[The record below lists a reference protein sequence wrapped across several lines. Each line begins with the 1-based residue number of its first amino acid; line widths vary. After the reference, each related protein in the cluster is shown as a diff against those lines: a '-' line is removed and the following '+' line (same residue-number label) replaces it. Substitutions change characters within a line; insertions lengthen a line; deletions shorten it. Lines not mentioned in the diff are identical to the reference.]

1 MTDEWLEVGKIVSPQ
16 GLKGQLKVY
25 PNSDFP
31 ERFTKPGR
39 RWLQNPNTQEIIEV
53 ELLKGHYLPGKN
65 LYVIQLS
72 GIENRDRAEELRQYK
87 LLVAKSDRPTLQS
100 DEYHVA
106 DLIDLEVFNQQ
117 TGENIGIVV
126 NLYTA
131 GNDLLEVKLHQQ
143 PTTIAK
149 PIRDLSQ
156 ISRKS
161 KRKKFRE
168 KSQKPVT
175 VFIPFVKEIVPVV
188 DLEHKRI
195 EIVPPEGLL
204 EVNQPEYQNQ

>member
-1 MTDEWLEVGKIVSPQ
+1 MIDEWLEVGTIVSPQ
-16 GLKGQLKVY
+16 GLKGELKVY

-31 ERFTKPGR
+31 ERFTKPGI
-39 RWLQNPNTQEIIEV
+39 RWLQHPHTQEVIEV
-53 ELLKGHYLPGKN
+53 ELLKGRYIAGKN
-65 LYVIQLS
+65 LYVIKLS

-87 LLVAKSDRPTLQS
+87 LLVAKSDRPSLET

-106 DLIDLEVFNQQ
+106 DLIDLEVFNRQ
-117 TGENIGIVV
+117 TGENIGVVV

-143 PTTIAK
+143 PIAK
-149 PIRDLSQ
+149 TKPTRDLSQ

-161 KRKKFRE
+161 KRKKLRH
-168 KSQKPVT
+168 KKNQPVT

-188 DLEHKRI
+188 DLDNKRM
-195 EIVPPEGLL
+195 EISPPEGLL
-204 EVNQPEYQNQ
+204 EINIEYSE